1 MKEDNRANL
10 QGINTF
16 QDMDKETYVSQLCIN
31 LCIDHGTVDRG
42 NVDHV
47 WQFDIVSVCMQC
59 RLVCFCLRWNIQNS
73 TSGNCM
79 NVGLCQINERICT
92 ITTTTTTRFTC
103 FIIHIFYIKFM
114 W

>member
-16 QDMDKETYVSQLCIN
+16 QDMDKETYVSPLCIN
-31 LCIDHGTVDRG
+31 LCIDLGSVDHGNVDRG
-42 NVDHV
+42 NVDRGTVDHV

-59 RLVCFCLRWNIQNS
+59 RLVCFCLMWNIQNS

-79 NVGLCQINERICT
+79 NVGLC
-92 ITTTTTTRFTC
+92 
-103 FIIHIFYIKFM
+103 
-114 W
+114 